1 MHRYLWF
8 ELNTKALGKKFQ
20 YQAKGEGLSE
30 SKEEKMTFNSV
41 VAQKLNENREAEYVL
56 TLCPE
61 PDAEKEDIEA
71 WDWEAERLR
80 EEERKKHMS
89 KEELEELELWAD
101 EDEDDDSQG
110 RFPNVEAQKHRHMEE
125 LKKIRNVEAGAQEI
139 ESADM
144 ISGGEEEDGG
154 GPAAEDGLEQEGIV
168 REKEDWIQDADENG
182 NPFWYNTETGDSTY
196 EDPNS
201 NEITPQNGYMID
213 GAAD

>member
-1 MHRYLWF
+1 
-8 ELNTKALGKKFQ
+8 
-20 YQAKGEGLSE
+20 
-30 SKEEKMTFNSV
+30 
-41 VAQKLNENREAEYVL
+41 
-56 TLCPE
+56 
-61 PDAEKEDIEA
+61 
-71 WDWEAERLR
+71 
-80 EEERKKHMS
+80 MS